1 MEAPTRFV
9 DLIQRMD
16 KDELADA
23 LQFVE
28 ACAKGGNMRPE
39 ELAEY
44 RRQISARLAF
54 LRRIRRALSRRR
66 RGSRLTSN

>member
-28 ACAKGGNMRPE
+28 ACERGGNMRPE
-39 ELAEY
+39 EAAKY
-44 RRQISARLAF
+44 RRHISHRLAF
-54 LRRIRRALSRRR
+54 LHRIRLSLSRRR
-66 RGSRLTSN
+66 RGSRLTGN